1 MHHRVGLQ
9 CHRLRHGCSP
19 LEAEGEAEGEAEAE
33 GELIAE
39 VVVEKVRHVMA

>member
-19 LEAEGEAEGEAEAE
+19 LEAEGEIEGEAER
-33 GELIAE
+33 ELSAE
-39 VVVEKVRHVMA
+39 VVLEMVRQVMA

>member
-9 CHRLRHGCSP
+9 CHRLLHGCSP
-19 LEAEGEAEGEAEAE
+19 LEAEGEAEGEVE

-39 VVVEKVRHVMA
+39 VVVEKVRQVMA

>member
-19 LEAEGEAEGEAEAE
+19 SEAEGEVEGEAEGE
-33 GELIAE
+33 LIDE
-39 VVVEKVRHVMA
+39 VVVEKVRQVVA